1 MTEAAQRHDFQVTRW
16 SHALG
21 GFVDRHKALVLRLA
35 EAETNALEDILAQHP
50 VTAPVY
56 VCGLARAGTTILL
69 EALSSH
75 PDVGTHR
82 YSDYPLVHLP
92 YWWSR
97 LSGHMLKSDAPPVE
111 RDHGD
116 RILVTPHSPEAMEE
130 ALWMSFFPD
139 LHNADK
145 SQVLDSRTKN
155 EAFERHYR
163 AHVGKLLLAREKS
176 RYVCKGN
183 YNISRLSYLHKLFA
197 DARFIIP
204 VREPHAHIQS
214 LMRQHAHFSGGLAG
228 NDKAREHLRRVGH
241 FEFGPD
247 RTPINVGFARDIV
260 GLWQRGEEVR
270 GWARYWA
277 RLHGFLARQ
286 LRLSGNL
293 DGTALLIR
301 YEDFCEDPE
310 TVLAQVL
317 DHADLAAT
325 PTFIKSFATRISA
338 PRYYQSNFTD
348 DERKII
354 AEETA
359 EAAGLMGYSA

>member
-176 RYVCKGN
+176 RYVCKGLQHLQAF
-183 YNISRLSYLHKLFA
+183 IPAQAFCRCPLHHSRA
-197 DARFIIP
+197 
-204 VREPHAHIQS
+204 
-214 LMRQHAHFSGGLAG
+214 
-228 NDKAREHLRRVGH
+228 
-241 FEFGPD
+241 
-247 RTPINVGFARDIV
+247 RTPRPYPVIDAPACAFFR
-260 GLWQRGEEVR
+260 RTC
-270 GWARYWA
+270 
-277 RLHGFLARQ
+277 RQ
-286 LRLSGNL
+286 
-293 DGTALLIR
+293 
-301 YEDFCEDPE
+301 
-310 TVLAQVL
+310 
-317 DHADLAAT
+317 
-325 PTFIKSFATRISA
+325 
-338 PRYYQSNFTD
+338 
-348 DERKII
+348 
-354 AEETA
+354 
-359 EAAGLMGYSA
+359 